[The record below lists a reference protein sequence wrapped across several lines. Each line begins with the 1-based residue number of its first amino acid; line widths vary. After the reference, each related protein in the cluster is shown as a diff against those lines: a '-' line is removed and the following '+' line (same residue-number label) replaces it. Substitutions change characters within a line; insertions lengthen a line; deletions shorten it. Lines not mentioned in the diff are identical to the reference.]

1 MGLSKPQAFVLF
13 ALGRCYEECDR
24 RFADKPLVVNMNK
37 KAFIELARAAN
48 MVSKGERAM
57 YKNLED
63 LEQKRLISY
72 ESKSLKLTD
81 RGESRFQEILSKV
94 EPYLAVS
101 LLLRSENVLKYA
113 KVQSKLAKTL

>member
-24 RFADKPLVVNMNK
+24 RFEGKPLSVNMSK

-48 MVSKGERAM
+48 MVQKGERAM

-63 LEQKRLISY
+63 LESKKLVSY
-72 ESKSLKLTD
+72 DERSLKLTD
-81 RGESRFQEILSKV
+81 RGEKHFQDLLSKV
-94 EPYLAVS
+94 EPFVAVS
-101 LLLRSENVLKYA
+101 LLLRSEDVLKYT
-113 KVQSKLAKTL
+113 KVQSKLK

>member
-1 MGLSKPQAFVLF
+1 MGGLSKPQAFVLF

-24 RFADKPLVVNMNK
+24 RFADKPLVVNMSK
-37 KAFIELARAAN
+37 KAFIDLSTKAG

-63 LEQKRLISY
+63 LEEKKLISY
-72 ESKSLKLTD
+72 DNKSLKLTE
-81 RGESRFQEILSKV
+81 RGGKRFQELLTKI

-101 LLLRSENVLKYA
+101 LLLRSGDVLKYTRVQA
-113 KVQSKLAKTL
+113 KFK

>member
-1 MGLSKPQAFVLF
+1 MGLSRQQAFVLF

-24 RFADKPLVVNMNK
+24 RFSGKSLVVNMSK
-37 KAFIELARAAN
+37 KAFIELSRAAG

-63 LEQKRLISY
+63 LEQKKLISY
-72 ESKSLKLTD
+72 DSKTLKLTE
-81 RGESRFQEILSKV
+81 RGGKHFQDVLTKI

-101 LLLRSENVLKYA
+101 MLLRSENVLKFA
-113 KVQSKLAKTL
+113 KVQAKFK

>member
-24 RFADKPLVVNMNK
+24 RFADKPLVVNMSK
-37 KAFIELARAAN
+37 KNFIELARAAG

-63 LEQKRLISY
+63 LEAKKLVSY
-72 ESKSLKLTD
+72 DNKSLKLTE
-81 RGESRFQEILSKV
+81 RGGRHFQDLLTKI

-101 LLLRSENVLKYA
+101 LLLRSEDILKFT
-113 KVQSKLAKTL
+113 KVQAKFK

>member
-24 RFADKPLVVNMNK
+24 RFADKPLVVKMSK
-37 KAFIELARAAN
+37 KSFIELARAAG

-63 LEQKRLISY
+63 LEGKKLISY
-72 ESKSLKLTD
+72 GSKSLKLTD
-81 RGESRFQEILSKV
+81 RGERRFQELLSKI

-101 LLLRSENVLKYA
+101 LMLRSEDVLKYT
-113 KVQSKLAKTL
+113 KVQAKFR

>member
-13 ALGRCYEECDR
+13 ALGRCYEECER

-37 KAFIELARAAN
+37 KAFIELARAAG

-63 LEQKRLISY
+63 LEQKKLISY
-72 ESKSLKLTD
+72 DDKSLRLTE
-81 RGESRFQEILSKV
+81 RGEIRFQELLSKI

-101 LLLRSENVLKYA
+101 LLLRTEDVLKYTRMQA
-113 KVQSKLAKTL
+113 KFK

>member
-72 ESKSLKLTD
+72 DNKSLRLTD

-101 LLLRSENVLKYA
+101 LLLRSENVLKYT
-113 KVQSKLAKTL
+113 KVQAKFK